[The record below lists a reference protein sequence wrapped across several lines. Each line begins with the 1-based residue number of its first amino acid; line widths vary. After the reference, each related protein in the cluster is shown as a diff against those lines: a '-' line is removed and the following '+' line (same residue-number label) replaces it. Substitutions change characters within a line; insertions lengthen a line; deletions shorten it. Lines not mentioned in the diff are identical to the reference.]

1 MTEKCPKK
9 IDEILSLYAG
19 RVNQQLENWLPA
31 ASEPPA
37 VLHEAM
43 RYSVLGEGK
52 RIRPVLLYAT
62 GEALDVPVDRL
73 DAPACAVELI
83 HSYSLIHDD
92 LPAMDD
98 DDLRRGR
105 PTCHNAFG
113 EANAILAG
121 DALQA
126 LAFSVLASDPANPP
140 ERRVRMAQLL
150 GERAGSQGMV
160 GGQAI
165 DLASVNQ
172 PLDEKELQHMHR
184 LKTGA
189 LIRASVLMAVIA
201 SEMNTPE
208 VHERFARF
216 ADCIGLLFQIRDDIL
231 DIQGET
237 EVLGKPQG
245 SDAAQNKP
253 TYPSIVGMERAG
265 NMAEELLRQ
274 ACQEIDRLDFQWATL
289 YAVSQY
295 IIKRTS

>member
-1 MTEKCPKK
+1 MTEKRPKK
-9 IDEILSLYAG
+9 INEILDLYAG

-43 RYSVLGEGK
+43 HYAVLGEGK
-52 RIRPVLLYAT
+52 RIRPVLVYAT
-62 GEALDVPVDRL
+62 GEALDVPVERL
-73 DAPACAVELI
+73 DAPACAVELV

-126 LAFSVLASDPANPP
+126 LAFSVLANDPANSP

-150 GERAGSQGMV
+150 GEAAGSQGMV

-165 DLASVNQ
+165 DLASVNK
-172 PLDEKELQHMHR
+172 PLDESELKRMHR

-189 LIRASVLMAVIA
+189 LIKSCVLMAVTA
-201 SEMNTPE
+201 SEASTPE
-208 VHERFARF
+208 VYERFARF
-216 ADCIGLLFQIRDDIL
+216 ADGIGLLFQIRDDIL
-231 DIQGET
+231 DIQSET

-253 TYPSIVGMERAG
+253 TYPSTVGLEQAE
-265 NMAEELLRQ
+265 NTAEELLRQ
-274 ACQEIDRLDFQWATL
+274 ACQEINQMDYEWATL

-295 IIKRTS
+295 IIRRNS